1 MVELGEDGVCVMLR
15 VTGAA
20 PLFSKVRVPRLP
32 IPEMLGLLPPPLE

>member
-1 MVELGEDGVCVMLR
+1 VLGEDGVWVMLR

-32 IPEMLGLLPPPLE
+32 MLEEDDFPPLE

>member
-1 MVELGEDGVCVMLR
+1 MLR

-32 IPEMLGLLPPPLE
+32 MLELDDFQPLD